1 MKVNSVSF
9 SSFTSSKIFLQAQN
23 YARAKCDILYY
34 KGYEKL
40 EKQPKKEID
49 GTDFFDEVI
58 VGPEGVLDAN
68 IKGRSVK
75 INIYHKENNLP
86 SYTLDTFMAKA
97 PSKPSGS
104 QIVTGSNGASL
115 IADGDYKTVTVIAS
129 SIFNPAD
136 GSWTGSAEFN
146 VSVGGR
152 LIGTVKTK
160 STTSKGGSRGHY
172 WGTTENVSNQAT
184 FKYKVV
190 EGQTVRVVLGAVAR
204 HKESTVTL
212 ILGN

>member
-1 MKVNSVSF
+1 MLIMALVSSILLSLIGYSLMKVNSVSF

-75 INIYHKENNLP
+75 INIYH
-86 SYTLDTFMAKA
+86 
-97 PSKPSGS
+97 
-104 QIVTGSNGASL
+104 
-115 IADGDYKTVTVIAS
+115 
-129 SIFNPAD
+129 
-136 GSWTGSAEFN
+136 
-146 VSVGGR
+146 
-152 LIGTVKTK
+152 
-160 STTSKGGSRGHY
+160 
-172 WGTTENVSNQAT
+172 
-184 FKYKVV
+184 
-190 EGQTVRVVLGAVAR
+190 
-204 HKESTVTL
+204 
-212 ILGN
+212 